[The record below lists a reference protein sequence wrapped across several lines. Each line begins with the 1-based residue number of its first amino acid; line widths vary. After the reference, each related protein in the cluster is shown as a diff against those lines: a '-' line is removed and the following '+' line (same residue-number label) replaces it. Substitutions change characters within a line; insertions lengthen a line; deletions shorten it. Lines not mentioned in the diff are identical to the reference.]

1 MENKDQSA
9 KSQIISDLRAGRIT
23 RRLIGVVLG
32 EGGLRLERREL
43 DNIFEWVVANPDEW
57 QVKTTPHNGRF
68 IVLFFTSPFHPAY
81 WQDYE
86 TYKNVM
92 RQMFGEYGTKDFCT
106 CRVSMAEAFRIQRNT
121 QALNVTE
128 EPARVKVFEYVR
140 MVFLDEE
147 VIAMVVDINDNNDKL
162 LAILSGEGK
171 GQKYWVASHKSM
183 EVIPNDVAIS
193 ELVRLKKE
201 WKEEKRK
208 QSQEALQIE
217 FQSKYG
223 NIGPGTYLRAKN
235 ALYIVDSVDMEDK
248 MAKCVRLVD
257 LGVGFPA
264 NQKCVLFLPNG
275 FEIATPEEVAKILV
289 KEYCNE

>member
-1 MENKDQSA
+1 MSETVICLLGAGSLTAIQLIIFYKFFKFYSMENKEQIA
-9 KSQIISDLRAGRIT
+9 NNQIIRDLRAG
-23 RRLIGVVLG
+23 
-32 EGGLRLERREL
+32 
-43 DNIFEWVVANPDEW
+43 
-57 QVKTTPHNGRF
+57 
-68 IVLFFTSPFHPAY
+68 
-81 WQDYE
+81 
-86 TYKNVM
+86 
-92 RQMFGEYGTKDFCT
+92 
-106 CRVSMAEAFRIQRNT
+106 
-121 QALNVTE
+121 
-128 EPARVKVFEYVR
+128 RVKVFEYVR
-140 MVFLDEE
+140 MVFLNEK
-147 VIAMVVDINDNNDKL
+147 VIAMVVDINDNNDML
-162 LAILSGEGK
+162 LTILSGEGK

-208 QSQEALQIE
+208 QSQEASQIE

-248 MAKCVRLVD
+248 MAKCVRLID

-275 FEIATPEEVAKILV
+275 FEIATPEEAAKILV